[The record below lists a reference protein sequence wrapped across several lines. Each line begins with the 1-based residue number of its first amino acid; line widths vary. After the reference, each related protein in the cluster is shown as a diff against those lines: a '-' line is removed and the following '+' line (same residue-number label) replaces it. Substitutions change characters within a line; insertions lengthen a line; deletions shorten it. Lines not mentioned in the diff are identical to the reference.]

1 MHLSIIGVPRDGAAL
16 HDHLRVVPQE
26 PAHQP
31 PVPVHSDEGA
41 VLPLHSDGLPL
52 LLLRQVP
59 FCSFLNSRLLDSDVV
74 GMISG
79 HIYYYFSDILPKIA
93 KVRGWK
99 RTTFIEA
106 PSFLHISIPFVT
118 HRCWLLQGIGDEYD
132 IEEPIPE
139 ELLTEELPEAAIA
152 PDDESS
158 SPEDEDEVRQR
169 HSSVSYKHAQ
179 LKDELNAESNL
190 VVAAVQV
197 RRVHRQ

>member
-1 MHLSIIGVPRDGAAL
+1 MAL
-16 HDHLRVVPQE
+16 HSMIIYVWCRKNPHINLQ
-26 PAHQP
+26 
-31 PVPVHSDEGA
+31 
-41 VLPLHSDGLPL
+41 
-52 LLLRQVP
+52 
-59 FCSFLNSRLLDSDVV
+59 FLFIPMKAPYFPYILMAFHYFSYGKYHRAPSLTV
-74 GMISG
+74 GFWTLISG

-158 SPEDEDEVRQR
+158 SPEDEDEVHQR

-179 LKDELNAESNL
+179 LKDELNAESNF